1 MNSLPE
7 VASRHCSDTKTPWE
21 VTSSAKLK
29 ELRLLAEK
37 KQLLVRKLLKPED
50 NLWKYYDQSRMG
62 ESYLTFSKKI
72 ADGKF

>member
-37 KQLLVRKLLKPED
+37 KQ
-50 NLWKYYDQSRMG
+50 
-62 ESYLTFSKKI
+62 
-72 ADGKF
+72 